1 MVNGYANRLECA
13 LTGLFDD
20 VLLILFR
27 QKIECLLYNVTKL
40 CGRIYAVALPDFV
53 CDFLCKLLAIRLI

>member
-1 MVNGYANRLECA
+1 MVYVYAERLECA

-27 QKIECLLYNVTKL
+27 EKIECLFYNVTKL
-40 CGRIYAVALPDFV
+40 CGRIYAVALPDLV
-53 CDFLCKLLAIRLI
+53 CDCLCKLLAIRLI

>member
-1 MVNGYANRLECA
+1 MVYVYAERLECA

-27 QKIECLLYNVTKL
+27 QKIKCLFYNVTKL
-40 CGRIYAVALPDFV
+40 CGRIYAVALPDLV
-53 CDFLCKLLAIRLI
+53 CDCLCKLLAIRAR